1 MPRST
6 HRFNPFY
13 LLAMIFGIAFTIT
26 ACAYGVMMLK
36 SIRPGGLPHPSER
49 GAGLMDLLNDHGAMI
64 MAIEV
69 AGLAVF
75 AIGAIWLD
83 HHRGRREI
91 ARRQREA
98 GQRDRNTSAGA

>member
-1 MPRST
+1 VPRPT
-6 HRFNPFY
+6 QRFNPFY

-36 SIRPGGLPHPSER
+36 SIRPGGLPRPGER
-49 GAGLMDLLNDHGAMI
+49 GAGLLDLLSEHGATI

-69 AGLAVF
+69 VGLAVF

-83 HHRGRREI
+83 HHRGRKEI
-91 ARRQREA
+91 ARRAREE
-98 GQRDRNTSAGA
+98 GEREPK

>member
-1 MPRST
+1 MPRRT
-6 HRFNPFY
+6 QRFNPFY

-36 SIRPGGLPHPSER
+36 SIRPGGLPRPGER
-49 GAGLMDLLNDHGAMI
+49 GAGLMDLLSDHGAMI

-75 AIGAIWLD
+75 AIAAIWLD

-91 ARRQREA
+91 ARREREA
-98 GQRDRNTSAGA
+98 ADRDHNASGRS